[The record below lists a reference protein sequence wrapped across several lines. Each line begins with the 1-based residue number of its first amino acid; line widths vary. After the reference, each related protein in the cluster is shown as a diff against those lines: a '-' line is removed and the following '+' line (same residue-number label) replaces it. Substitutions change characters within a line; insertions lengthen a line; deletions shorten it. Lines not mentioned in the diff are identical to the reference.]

1 MIKNYGITFLAFGE
15 EHINEFN
22 TTVKCLFD
30 FDNHLDIFVITDNQE
45 LIENKNIHI
54 REINEPFNYN
64 LKRKSIEFAF
74 EYHNVVLF
82 LDTDILFRGK
92 PDFDYI
98 TTLEEGMYVRWI
110 SENTKYK
117 DEEITIEDVLETEY
131 GKAINDKDIKFI
143 NEFLMVLR
151 IDDIDRRKLFTQTW
165 DNLNNIT
172 LKTQPNNG
180 YDGCLEGLIIYSVCN
195 KMNIKV
201 ERPISDFFNNILNV
215 GTLNEIRKTKTNK
228 TIL

>member
-1 MIKNYGITFLAFGE
+1 MIKKYGITFLAFGE

-22 TTVKCLFD
+22 TTVRCLFD

-45 LIENKNIHI
+45 LIENKDIHI

-117 DEEITIEDVLETEY
+117 DEEITIQDVLETEY

-151 IDDIDRRKLFTQTW
+151 IDNIDRRKLFTQTW

-180 YDGCLEGLIIYSVCN
+180 YDGSLEGLIIYAVCN
-195 KMNIKV
+195 KLNIKI
-201 ERPISDFFNNILNV
+201 ERPSSDFFNNILNV